1 MLPTCGLSGNDCAFA
16 EQVAGPSDL
25 ISATN
30 SRLSRFRSILGHIFS
45 KTETSIHA
53 LPVIILVFFIL
64 CPQSV
69 AQTADRPETGTYI
82 RDTTRSGYGLLV
94 IYNNWTMDTVAVL
107 TDRWDKPKVAVYLR
121 TKDAVEIDGIKDG
134 EYSLYFTIGDG
145 WNSSAGDFETV
156 YNHVLFPPMVFETD
170 DTDYTIQEV
179 ELQKADA
186 TNFVPGQ
193 FQFPD
198 ISSR

>member
-1 MLPTCGLSGNDCAFA
+1 MQETVAF
-16 EQVAGPSDL
+16 V
-25 ISATN
+25 
-30 SRLSRFRSILGHIFS
+30 R
-45 KTETSIHA
+45 
-53 LPVIILVFFIL
+53 PVLTITLVIFIL
-64 CPQSV
+64 CTLSV
-69 AQTADRPETGTYI
+69 SIPSARPETGTII
-82 RDTTRSGYGLLV
+82 RDTIRSGDGLLV

-107 TDRWDKPKVAVYLR
+107 TDRWDKPRVAVYLR
-121 TKDAVEIDGIKDG
+121 AKDALEVDGIKDG

-186 TNFVPGQ
+186 TNFVPGR
-193 FQFPD
+193 FSFPD
-198 ISSR
+198 ISS

>member
-1 MLPTCGLSGNDCAFA
+1 MRATCDLPGNCD
-16 EQVAGPSDL
+16 
-25 ISATN
+25 
-30 SRLSRFRSILGHIFS
+30 IFS
-45 KTETSIHA
+45 K
-53 LPVIILVFFIL
+53 PVVGRLDRSSWTNLVPSRFLSSLHHIWPEKVTPARPLLAISLLFIL
-64 CPQSV
+64 CLS
-69 AQTADRPETGTYI
+69 AQAQPADRPDTGTII
-82 RDTTRSGYGLLV
+82 RDMNRNGDGLLV

-107 TDRWDKPKVAVYLR
+107 TDRWDKPRVAVYLR
-121 TKDAVEIDGIKDG
+121 AKDALEVDGIRDG

-179 ELQKADA
+179 ELQEADA
-186 TNFVPGQ
+186 TNFVPGR

-198 ISSR
+198 ISS